1 MQNSISPRAKYYL
14 RDGGVLSTEKET
26 DEHVPPTI
34 LQHKSPYKGGS
45 NETYAVPNVVFRT
58 PVLEEDVEVTGPI
71 VMHLQCAIDKT
82 DANFTIMLNDVPP
95 EEEGRPMNLVTGNLR
110 ASHRG
115 LEKKELKPWEFNNDH
130 TRKVPVTP
138 GEINEYT
145 IEVMNTSNVFKKGH
159 RIEVPCL
166 CIFFKNEIH

>member
-1 MQNSISPRAKYYL
+1 M
-14 RDGGVLSTEKET
+14 
-26 DEHVPPTI
+26 
-34 LQHKSPYKGGS
+34 
-45 NETYAVPNVVFRT
+45 PNVVFRT

-95 EEEGRPMNLVTGNLR
+95 KGEGRPLNLVTGNLR

-159 RIEVPCL
+159 RIEVE
-166 CIFFKNEIH
+166 IKNYDANPYHWMVQLPNSEDIEYQIHVDAVHASYIYLPIIPYSDEEQWIK